1 VIFSRIA
8 GQNDENNATAATT
21 ILAMMTGSAWIRNP

>member
-8 GQNDENNATAATT
+8 GQNDENSATAATT
-21 ILAMMTGSAWIRNP
+21 MFAMMTGSA